1 MHIYR
6 FRITFED
13 QDEFFRELEIL
24 ADQNFEE
31 FHQAITKNLEIDPG
45 MLSSFYIC
53 DHQFRKKKEIS
64 LLDMDPDSNEDEN
77 EGVLVMKDTLLS
89 DAIDDPHQKLLYVYD
104 YLNYWTFYIEL
115 LKISRAQEG
124 VSYPRFSKAKGL
136 TPRELKATPQ
146 QVPGVEKGMDLGFDE
161 DEIDPEDMERLDGR
175 EDFGGSNEEDFSQ
188 GPDEDDF

>member
-13 QDEFFRELEIL
+13 QDEFFRELEIM
-24 ADQNFEE
+24 ADQSFED
-31 FHQAITKNLEIDPG
+31 FHQALTKNLEIDPG
-45 MLSSFYIC
+45 MLSSFFIC
-53 DHQFRKKKEIS
+53 DHQYRKKKEIS
-64 LLDMDPDSNEDEN
+64 VLNMDPEPNED
-77 EGVLVMKDTLLS
+77 GSDPVLIMQDTLLS

-115 LKISRAQEG
+115 LKIAKVQDG
-124 VSYPRFSKAKGL
+124 ISYPRFSKVRGL

-146 QVPGVEKGMDLGFDE
+146 QIPGVEKGMDLGFDE
-161 DEIDPEDMERLDGR
+161 DEIDPEDVEKLDGR
-175 EDFGGSNEEDFSQ
+175 EDFGNSEEDFTQ